1 MLKVLQIAICGLAL
15 GLSALDSEASPLA
28 CSSAPTLATLQR
40 VIDENLV
47 DPINQNALV
56 NGQSV
61 AVSAQVV
68 EGKIRAEEKDIS
80 NRTRR
85 IHNLED
91 SELESCSDDQ
101 IVKNGADI
109 TECKARIQE
118 RYRKEESLELGQAKL
133 TLEQDR
139 KELESM
145 NPAPYDPPVSI
156 TADDIVT
163 TGKTEWK
170 ASCKA
175 SFTLHQG
182 NKSPAPIGEYKY
194 IVEQTDSGQI
204 MVTVYDLPRQ

>member
-133 TLEQDR
+133 TL
-139 KELESM
+139 
-145 NPAPYDPPVSI
+145 
-156 TADDIVT
+156 
-163 TGKTEWK
+163 
-170 ASCKA
+170 
-175 SFTLHQG
+175 
-182 NKSPAPIGEYKY
+182 
-194 IVEQTDSGQI
+194 
-204 MVTVYDLPRQ
+204 